1 MYPFPSL
8 YFIVSMVARV
18 DFQEIL
24 RDKLTNL
31 FFFLSNGITIDETSR
46 RRNFARITVIN
57 NRSFDEPL
65 RVSFLLDLIY
75 YYMIV
80 NRKDIVQV
88 I

>member
-1 MYPFPSL
+1 
-8 YFIVSMVARV
+8 MVARV

>member
-57 NRSFDEPL
+57 NRLFDEPL

>member
-1 MYPFPSL
+1 
-8 YFIVSMVARV
+8 MVARV
-18 DFQEIL
+18 DYQEIL